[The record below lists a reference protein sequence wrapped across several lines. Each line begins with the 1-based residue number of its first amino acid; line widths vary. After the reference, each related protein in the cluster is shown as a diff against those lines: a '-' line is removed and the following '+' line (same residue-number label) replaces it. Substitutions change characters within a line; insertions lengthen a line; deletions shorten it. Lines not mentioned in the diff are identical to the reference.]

1 MRAYPHFPHLI
12 FPASQVFRALCP
24 FWKVMPYG
32 RDLMLYLQSISTN
45 HDWDTDVSNADAAK
59 IFANIKNEILYTM
72 QSGTVT
78 DVIGDRFDLKGVD
91 TFTLTVGEETLAGTV
106 CGNTVSFDNGN
117 YTVEYKPATDNSKE
131 QFVWSINTPVK
142 DGEPVKLS
150 YVLKLVDKETTPGD
164 HKALT
169 NEEAVLEYTPT
180 EGDPGEEK
188 FPKPEAEYNVPGT
201 TSDPKPSEDL
211 VVDKVAP
218 DTVKQGEN
226 LTYTITVENKGDTSA
241 KGVVITNTL
250 PDGVKLVSA
259 SDDGKADGKTVTWT
273 IGELAAGGK
282 KTVTVVVSTDDVV
295 VNTVVANTAV
305 VTAEGENDPKTD
317 TVETEVK
324 PKDNDKTP
332 DDKDDD
338 DDDDDK
344 GGGGSGNKPV
354 TVIPEDPTPMDPGV
368 DIPDPEVPKTD
379 VPKAEVPKTGDAA
392 ALWLALAGM
401 SALGL
406 AVVTFTT
413 RKKENG

>member
-1 MRAYPHFPHLI
+1 M
-12 FPASQVFRALCP
+12 
-24 FWKVMPYG
+24 
-32 RDLMLYLQSISTN
+32 
-45 HDWDTDVSNADAAK
+45 
-59 IFANIKNEILYTM
+59 
-72 QSGTVT
+72 
-78 DVIGDRFDLKGVD
+78 
-91 TFTLTVGEETLAGTV
+91 
-106 CGNTVSFDNGN
+106 
-117 YTVEYKPATDNSKE
+117 
-131 QFVWSINTPVK
+131 K

-150 YVLKLVDKETTPGD
+150 YELKLVDKETTPGD

-169 NEEAVLEYTPT
+169 NEEAVLEYTLT

-188 FPKPEAEYNVPGT
+188 FPKPEVEYNVPGT

-226 LTYTITVENKGDTSA
+226 LTYTITVENKGDASA
-241 KGVVITNTL
+241 KGVVITDTL

-338 DDDDDK
+338 DDDK
-344 GGGGSGNKPV
+344 GGRGSGNKPV

-379 VPKAEVPKTGDAA
+379 VAKAEVPKTGDAA

>member
-12 FPASQVFRALCP
+12 FPASQVLRALRP

-169 NEEAVLEYTPT
+169 NEETVLEYTPT

-188 FPKPEAEYNVPGT
+188 FPKPEVEYNVPGT

-226 LTYTITVENKGDTSA
+226 LTYTITVENKGDASA
-241 KGVVITNTL
+241 KGVVITDTL

-259 SDDGKADGKTVTWT
+259 SDDGKVDGKTVTWT

-338 DDDDDK
+338 DDDK
-344 GGGGSGNKPV
+344 GGRGSGNKPV

-379 VPKAEVPKTGDAA
+379 VSKAEVPKTGDAA